1 VGRFTVQYGNDI
13 TTMNGFMESN
23 RLVVRYAKAF

>member
-1 VGRFTVQYGNDI
+1 VQYGNDI

-23 RLVVRYAKAF
+23 RFIVRYAKAF